1 MIDSDDFGPTGNS
14 YDGQQLDLEER
25 SALRRVA
32 GISTELEDI
41 TEVEYRQLR
50 LERVVLVGV
59 WTEGTLK
66 EASDSLKELAALA
79 ETAGAQVLDGLL
91 QRRDNPDPA
100 TYVGK
105 GKAQELKEVVRELG
119 ADTVIANSE
128 LAPSQRRSLE
138 DVVKVKVIDRTAII
152 LDIFAQH
159 AKSREG
165 KAQVE
170 LAQLE
175 YLLPR
180 LRGWGESMSRQAG
193 GQAAG
198 GVGIGSRGPGETKIE
213 LDRRRINSRMAK
225 LRKQIAS
232 MAPAREAM
240 RKTRQRNKVP
250 MVAIAGYTNA
260 GKSSLLN
267 RITRAGVLVENAL
280 FATLDPTVRKHQTT
294 DGREYTLADTVGFV
308 ENLPH
313 QLVEAFRST
322 LEEIAE
328 ADLIVIVVDGSN
340 PQPMKQLNTVRSVL
354 AETGITA
361 IEQLVVFNKRDLIPF
376 DIEIELANQVEGAMF
391 VSAKTGA
398 GIEELE
404 EKISSLLPKPEVEF
418 RGLIP
423 YHRGDLISRIHLS
436 GELLE
441 SEYQEDGTLVHALV
455 EHGLAADLEKA
466 RV

>member
-1 MIDSDDFGPTGNS
+1 MEEFESLSPEDLD
-14 YDGQQLDLEER
+14 YDGQQLDLEDR

-32 GISTELEDI
+32 NISTELEDI

-50 LERVVLVGV
+50 LEKVVLVGV
-59 WTEGTLK
+59 WTQGNINQANE
-66 EASDSLKELAALA
+66 SMQELAALA

-91 QRRDNPDPA
+91 QRRENPDPA

-105 GKAQELKEVVRELG
+105 GKAQELKSIVQELG

-128 LAPSQRRSLE
+128 LAPSQRRALE

-225 LRKQIAS
+225 LRKQIAA

-240 RKTRQRNKVP
+240 RKTRRRNKVP

-280 FATLDPTVRKHQTT
+280 FATLDPTIRKHQTE

-322 LEEIAE
+322 LEEIAA

-354 AETGITA
+354 AETGITG
-361 IEQLVVFNKRDLIPF
+361 IEQLVVFNKRDLMPF
-376 DIEIELANQVEGAMF
+376 DTEIELAKRVEGSMF

-398 GIEELE
+398 GLAELE
-404 EKISSLLPKPEVEF
+404 EKIDSELPKPEIEF
-418 RGLIP
+418 QGLIP

-436 GELLE
+436 GQLL
-441 SEYQEDGTLVHALV
+441 STDYQEEGTMVHARV
-455 EHGLAADLEKA
+455 EPVLAAELEKV
-466 RV
+466 RL